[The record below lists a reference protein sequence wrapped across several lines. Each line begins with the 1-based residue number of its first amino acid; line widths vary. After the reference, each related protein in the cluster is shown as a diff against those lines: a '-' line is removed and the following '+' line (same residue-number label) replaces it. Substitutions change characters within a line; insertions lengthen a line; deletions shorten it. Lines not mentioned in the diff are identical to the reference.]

1 MLSLVCSYHGEYRP
15 ISLLR
20 ISLLRLPDSSFSG
33 KFTMYMRL
41 PPLNIKILLESS
53 PPKSRILV
61 GRLVVVSGGPLSASA
76 VRARAHDP
84 RHTACPHIYEYIYI
98 YIYIERERERER
110 DVHIYIYIYVH
121 MYLYVYTM
129 YVSIHVYA
137 YPWKPAET
145 CKHTTLY
152 YYI

>member
-1 MLSLVCSYHGEYRP
+1 MYIYIYRERGREREMLSLVCSYHGEYRP

-84 RHTACPHIYEYIYI
+84 RHTACPHTYEYI
-98 YIYIERERERER
+98 YIYIERERERESEMYI
-110 DVHIYIYIYVH
+110 HIYIYIYI
-121 MYLYVYTM
+121 YICTYVF
-129 YVSIHVYA
+129 VCIHNVR
-137 YPWKPAET
+137 
-145 CKHTTLY
+145 
-152 YYI
+152 